1 MIYRTT
7 RGDTWDSIAY
17 KTLGDEFLMD
27 DIMEINR
34 EYAGY
39 ITFDGGENITIPEV
53 VEKDGVIIA
62 ASEAKNSVVS
72 VISAPWG

>member
-34 EYAGY
+34 EYADY
-39 ITFDGGENITIPEV
+39 ITFDGGENITIPEM

>member
-34 EYAGY
+34 KYADY
-39 ITFDGGENITIPEV
+39 IIFDGGENITIPEM
-53 VEKDGVIIA
+53 VEKNGVIIT

>member
-34 EYAGY
+34 EYADY
-39 ITFDGGENITIPEV
+39 IIFDGGENITIPEM
-53 VEKDGVIIA
+53 VEKNGVIIT